1 MRNFPMQYIGNAHT
15 FLISYHSLALR
26 IRDELSLL
34 FVPMQG
40 GGMEIKM
47 KLKEKLMED
56 LKAAM
61 KDKDVIR
68 KNTVQMVRS
77 SVLQYEKDNLCELDD
92 EGILDVIAKELKK
105 RRDVLPEYEKS
116 GRDDLIADMKK
127 EIETLLAYLPAQ
139 LTAEELEVIVTDAI
153 AEVGATSMKDM
164 GKIMAAVMPKTKGR
178 ADGKMIN
185 AIVKEKL
192 S

>member
-1 MRNFPMQYIGNAHT
+1 M
-15 FLISYHSLALR
+15 S
-26 IRDELSLL
+26 
-34 FVPMQG
+34 
-40 GGMEIKM
+40 
-47 KLKEKLMED
+47 LKEKLMED

-61 KDKDVIR
+61 KDKDIIR

-77 SVLQYEKDNLCELDD
+77 AVLQFEKDNLTELDD
-92 EGILDVIAKELKK
+92 EGVLDVIARELKK

-116 GRDDLIADMKK
+116 GRDDLIADIKK
-127 EIETLLAYLPAQ
+127 EIETLLAYLPKQ
-139 LTAEELEVIVTDAI
+139 LTTEELEEIVTAAI

-192 S
+192 Q

>member
-1 MRNFPMQYIGNAHT
+1 M
-15 FLISYHSLALR
+15 S
-26 IRDELSLL
+26 
-34 FVPMQG
+34 
-40 GGMEIKM
+40 
-47 KLKEKLMED
+47 LKEKLMED

-61 KDKDVIR
+61 KDKDIIR

-77 SVLQYEKDNLCELDD
+77 SVLQFEKDNLTELDD
-92 EGILDVIAKELKK
+92 EGVLDVIARELKK

-116 GRDDLIADMKK
+116 GRDDLIADIKK
-127 EIETLLAYLPAQ
+127 EIETLLAYLPKQ
-139 LTAEELEVIVTDAI
+139 LTPEELEEIVTAAI

-192 S
+192 Q

>member
-1 MRNFPMQYIGNAHT
+1 MA
-15 FLISYHSLALR
+15 
-26 IRDELSLL
+26 
-34 FVPMQG
+34 
-40 GGMEIKM
+40 
-47 KLKEKLMED
+47 LKEKLMED

-61 KDKDVIR
+61 KDKDIIR

-77 SVLQYEKDNLCELDD
+77 AILQYEKDNLCELDD
-92 EGILDVIAKELKK
+92 EGVLDVIARELKK

-116 GRDDLIADMKK
+116 GREDLIADMKK
-127 EIETLLAYLPAQ
+127 EIETLLAYLPKQ
-139 LTAEELEVIVTDAI
+139 LTSEELEVIVSEAI
-153 AEVGATSMKDM
+153 AAVGATSMKDM
-164 GKIMAAVMPKTKGR
+164 GKIMADVMPKTKGR